1 MFMVYDDIEYQ
12 KNSKSGIVSSDSH
25 ESRELSI
32 IHHKH
37 EDGEYK
43 DAWCAIKDGFQEQE
57 HQVGRSQRTLL
68 CSVSEK
74 NCFVIQEV
82 KDFFCFYLIL

>member
-37 EDGEYK
+37 EDGEHE
-43 DAWCAIKDGFQEQE
+43 DAWCAIKDGFEQQE
-57 HQVGRSQRTLL
+57 HQVKGCQR
-68 CSVSEK
+68 
-74 NCFVIQEV
+74 F
-82 KDFFCFYLIL
+82 LICPVPWKK